1 MRVLV
6 TGHKGYIGSHLFQE
20 LQDLG
25 HEVMGIDL
33 KEEEDILTDIG
44 LKHYEFDPEVI
55 FHLAAIPRVAY
66 SVKYPKAVMYNNVHT
81 TSIIL
86 EFAKNVDAM
95 VVYSSSSSVIG
106 NGNGPTNP
114 YALSKF
120 AAELETVLYW
130 ELYGVRTVSLRYFNV
145 YSKDQKADGPYATC
159 VANWRSFI
167 KRGETPF
174 ITGDGEQRR
183 DMAHVKDV
191 VSANIFCLDNIKN
204 DKLHGQVFDVGTGK
218 NISLNEMKDLV
229 LEAAPDLDFEYV
241 DPRPG
246 DVLLT
251 RANIQPLK
259 ALGWSPKINITTGI
273 KECFLEFANE

>member
-6 TGHKGYIGSHLFQE
+6 TGHKGYIGSHLFQR

-44 LKHYEFDPEVI
+44 LKHYEFEPEVI
-55 FHLAAIPRVAY
+55 FHLAAIPRVVY
-66 SVKYPKAVMYNNVHT
+66 SIKYPKEVMHNNVHT

-86 EFAKNVDAM
+86 EFAKNVGAM
-95 VVYSSSSSVIG
+95 VVYSSSSSVVG
-106 NGNGPTNP
+106 NGEGPTNP
-114 YALSKF
+114 YALSKY

-130 ELYGVRTVSLRYFNV
+130 QLYGVKTVSLRYFNV

-159 VANWRSFI
+159 VANWRNFI
-167 KRGETPF
+167 KQGKVPY

-183 DMAHVKDV
+183 DMAHVEDV
-191 VSANIFCLDNIKN
+191 VSANVFCLDNLEN
-204 DKLHGQVFDVGTGK
+204 DKLYGQVFDVGTGN
-218 NISLNEMKDLV
+218 NISLNEMKNLV
-229 LEAAPDLDFEYV
+229 LESVEDLEFEYV
-241 DPRPG
+241 APRPG

-251 RANIQPLK
+251 KADIQPFK
-259 ALGWSPKINITTGI
+259 DLGWSPKIDITTGI
-273 KECFLEFANE
+273 KECFLEFANG